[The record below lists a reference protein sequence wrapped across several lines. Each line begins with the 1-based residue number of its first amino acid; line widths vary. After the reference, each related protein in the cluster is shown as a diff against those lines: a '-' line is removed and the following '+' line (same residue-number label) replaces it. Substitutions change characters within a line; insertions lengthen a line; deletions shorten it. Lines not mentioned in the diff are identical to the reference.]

1 MISGNKAIHS
11 FIFLSYQFQKND
23 IRTEEEADHRGSSCH
38 KVAEPATPFCS
49 SFTTSLLE
57 CWTQK
62 EQKKKDALVGMKT
75 LVMVCHCVLN
85 EAKGIPDDNE
95 VFKAVIHEKLEVK
108 MKRKTRL

>member
-1 MISGNKAIHS
+1 MISG
-11 FIFLSYQFQKND
+11 QK
-23 IRTEEEADHRGSSCH
+23 RKLTTAEALATRSLNLPRPSAVPSRHHYSS
-38 KVAEPATPFCS
+38 VGRRRN
-49 SFTTSLLE
+49 
-57 CWTQK
+57 
-62 EQKKKDALVGMKT
+62 KKKDALVGMKT